1 MGPRRGVNAY
11 PPRNPLFAP
20 RAPDPRYRRKSPAP
34 GGALSQSDFQ
44 RAYQHASINEKVSFR
59 LVLPGKR
66 AHRALLRWQ
75 RKRGIL
81 RSVKAL
87 SMAGSIFERSRF
99 RLLIVRR
106 FALIAEAKAKDAWE
120 RKAGAR

>member
-1 MGPRRGVNAY
+1 VGPRRGVDAY
-11 PPRNPLFAP
+11 PPRNPLWPRGPPTRDIGGKAP
-20 RAPDPRYRRKSPAP
+20 HRAGLFRKVTSRGPISTPRSTRRFPS
-34 GGALSQSDFQ
+34 G
-44 RAYQHASINEKVSFR
+44 SFFPESGR
-59 LVLPGKR
+59 TG
-66 AHRALLRWQ
+66 ALLRWQ

-120 RKAGAR
+120 RKACAR